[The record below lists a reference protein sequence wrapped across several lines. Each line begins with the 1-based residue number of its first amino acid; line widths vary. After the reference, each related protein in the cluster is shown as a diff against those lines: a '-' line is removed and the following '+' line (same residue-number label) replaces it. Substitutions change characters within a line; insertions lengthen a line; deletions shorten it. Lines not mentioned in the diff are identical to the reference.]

1 MEDLSIGILFMLTCI
16 GAFAGT
22 ATHAKISKEL
32 SELDELFIDKIHEI
46 ENPYEERLETL
57 RNELMQDNEMLRKS
71 VDELNT
77 KLEIESREKSDAIQ
91 LIEKDFS
98 EKETKLTKEIKDLK
112 GQLMLE
118 HSKGDRKTGDKRK
131 CYYYLTSSLFI
142 L

>member
-1 MEDLSIGILFMLTCI
+1 MFTCFS
-16 GAFAGT
+16 AFAST
-22 ATHAKISKEL
+22 AMHNAKQVNGL
-32 SELDELFIDKIHEI
+32 AELDEMFIDKIHEI
-46 ENPYEERLETL
+46 EHRYEERLETL
-57 RNELMQDNEMLRKS
+57 RNELMHDNEMLRKS
-71 VDELNT
+71 VDELHT

-118 HSKGDRKTGDKRK
+118 HSIGDRKTGDK
-131 CYYYLTSSLFI
+131 SSLFI